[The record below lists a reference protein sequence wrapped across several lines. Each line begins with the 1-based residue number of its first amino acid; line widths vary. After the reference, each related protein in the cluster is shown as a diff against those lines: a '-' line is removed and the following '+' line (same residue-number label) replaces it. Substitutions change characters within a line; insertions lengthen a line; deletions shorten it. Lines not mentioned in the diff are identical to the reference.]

1 LSKLG
6 LPSHFTQFPRFAA
19 RAIRCWLPQ
28 LLHSFAHFRLFDGD
42 FAMRL
47 LLLCLLLGFA
57 PLGLPPLVHGQE
69 ASPITYPPPAEVKAA
84 FLKLL
89 DRPKMMLDPQVSES
103 KTDAAGTLEEK
114 LTFASEKKPDGQ
126 VERVPLLLISPKSD
140 GKKLPCVIVLH
151 GTGGNKESQRG
162 YLVDLAKRG
171 IIGVAIDARYH
182 GERVAGKAGRDAYV
196 AAITRAW
203 QTKPGEPQEHPFYY
217 DTAWDLWR
225 TVDYLV
231 TRPDVDPERIGMIG
245 FSMGGIQT
253 WLAAAVDERVK
264 VAVPAIG
271 VQSFRWS
278 LEHDEWQGRAKTIK
292 AAHDTAAKD
301 LGEKEVNQRVCRE
314 LWNKVIPGM
323 LDQFD
328 CPSMLRLF
336 ANRSLLIVNGDK
348 DPNCPIGGA
357 KLAFASAEQAFAAA
371 KRSEHLKIM
380 VAEGV
385 GHSVTA
391 EQRTAS
397 LDWFERWLR

>member
-1 LSKLG
+1 MHK
-6 LPSHFTQFPRFAA
+6 T
-19 RAIRCWLPQ
+19 I
-28 LLHSFAHFRLFDGD
+28 
-42 FAMRL
+42 AMRL
-47 LLLCLLLGFA
+47 PWLYFGLLIGWFA
-57 PLGLPPLVHGQE
+57 GPICGQE
-69 ASPITYPPPAEVKAA
+69 SPSAKYPSPAEVKAA

-89 DRPKMMLDPQVSES
+89 DRPRVALDPQVSES
-103 KTDAAGTLEEK
+103 KTDTGGTLEEK
-114 LTFASEKKPDGQ
+114 LTFASEKKADGTI
-126 VERVPLLLISPKSD
+126 ERVPLLLVKPKND
-140 GKKLPCVIVLH
+140 KGKLPCVIVLH

-162 YLVDLAKRG
+162 FCVELAKRG

-182 GERVAGKAGRDAYV
+182 GERSGGKKGSEAYV
-196 AAITRAW
+196 AAIERAW
-203 QTKPGEPQEHPFYY
+203 QTKAGEPQEHPFYY

-225 TVDYLV
+225 TVDYLA
-231 TRPDVDPERIGMIG
+231 TRDDVDASRIGMIG

-264 VAVPAIG
+264 VAVPAIA

-292 AAHDTAAKD
+292 AAHDAAAKD

-336 ANRSLLIVNGDK
+336 ADRSLLIVNGEK
-348 DPNCPIGGA
+348 DPNCPLGGA
-357 KLAFASAEQAFAAA
+357 KIAFASAEQAFAEK

-391 EQRTAS
+391 EQRAAA
-397 LDWFERWLR
+397 LAWFEKHL